1 MWLVGFVVSLAL
13 ATTLSYV
20 IYGDSFLD
28 AALLYHLQRADH
40 RHNYAVWWY
49 PLYLTF
55 GRELEEPGHTG
66 GSLAGWRRA
75 LGLAAMVPPLLC
87 VLLAP
92 FGLFRV
98 RSSSRTVSRET
109 RNSDAKAKPYADEA
123 VIAQRLSAVLNAQA
137 RRLPLCLFV
146 TTAVFVHANKV
157 ASPQRAHGH
166 PLGGLSWIMFSSY
179 ENFCS
184 RSSFFRA

>member
-1 MWLVGFVVSLAL
+1 M
-13 ATTLSYV
+13 
-20 IYGDSFLD
+20 YGDSFLD
-28 AALLYHLQRADH
+28 AALFYHLQRADH

-55 GRELEEPGHTG
+55 GREVEEPSHNV
-66 GSLAGWRRA
+66 GSLAGWRRF
-75 LGLAAMVPPLLC
+75 LSLAAMVPPLLC

-98 RSSSRTVSRET
+98 QSSSQTTSRET
-109 RNSDAKAKPYADEA
+109 KNCDAKAKPYADKA
-123 VIAQRLSAVLNAQA
+123 AIAQRLSAVLNAQA

-157 ASPQRAHGH
+157 ASPQRARAHLRLRI
-166 PLGGLSWIMFSSY
+166 PFYNDLGRTFMDHVFKL
-179 ENFCS
+179 
-184 RSSFFRA
+184 